1 MACVDS
7 NSGELPAPAFSIES
21 CIRALHQN
29 KRVVRE
35 EGLKDLAAALEGF
48 VSADDYRYDHY
59 EYEQAMDRC
68 FHLLKSGSDTDRKDA
83 YRAVGLYALTVG
95 AKAEVPVLDRLFEVD
110 RLSGML
116 PSSPSDAERAVA
128 AIGCLAAA
136 TLACAKR
143 PADARRTLKAIWEV
157 MGEPG
162 PAAVPRVL
170 AAAVSAWTAVLPA
183 ARGTV
188 RVTPFVLIAKL
199 LNADDP
205 AVRAAA
211 GEALAVCIELNILP
225 RQPLPPRWGRDK
237 RAESRPGDMPLLEGR
252 VAELAFPEDKHASK
266 NEHAEEI
273 ALFRQIDDLLKRNK
287 QKIEDLEK
295 VKNNER
301 PEESDEP
308 CVKVPKRWVKLVQ
321 LNFLRQYIGEGFD
334 THFNL
339 NVPLFRDNLGLTRA
353 AGGGGEEEDLPAHEK
368 KQLRK
373 DRDRQMSLA
382 VKRDRQ
388 NKTTQYD

>member
-1 MACVDS
+1 MECVDF

-21 CIRALHQN
+21 CLRALHQN

-68 FHLLKSGSDTDRKDA
+68 FYFLRSGSATERKDA
-83 YRAVGLYALTVG
+83 YRAIGLYALTVG
-95 AKAEVPVLDRLFEVD
+95 AKAEVLVLDRLFEVD
-110 RLSGML
+110 RLSGMV

-128 AIGCLAAA
+128 AIGCVAAA
-136 TLACAKR
+136 TLACGKR
-143 PADARRTLKAIWEV
+143 PADAKRTLKAIWEV
-157 MGEPG
+157 MEEAG
-162 PAAVPRVL
+162 AAAIPQVL
-170 AAAVSAWTAVLPA
+170 AAAMSAWTVVLPA
-183 ARGTV
+183 ARDTV
-188 RVTPFVLIAKL
+188 RMTPFVLIAKL
-199 LNADDP
+199 LKADDAP
-205 AVRAAA
+205 VRMSA

-225 RQPLPPRWGRDK
+225 RQPLPPRWGYDK
-237 RAESRPGDMPLLEGR
+237 RAESRPGDMPLLQSR
-252 VAELAFPEDKHASK
+252 VSELAFPEEKHAHK

-273 ALFRQIDDLLKRNK
+273 TLFRQIDDLLKRNK
-287 QKIEDLEK
+287 QQIEDLEK
-295 VKNNER
+295 IKNNER
-301 PEESDEP
+301 PEESNGP

-321 LNFLRQYIGEGFD
+321 LNFLRQYIGECVD
-334 THFNL
+334 THYNL
-339 NVPLFRDNLGLTRA
+339 NLPLFRDKLGLTRA
-353 AGGGGEEEDLPAHEK
+353 AGCGVEEEDLPAHEK

-388 NKTTQYD
+388 NKTTI